1 MLVSLAVLHRGPN
14 LTSSVLH
21 LQRRTLRN
29 VTDPRWIIQRTVD
42 KLYFCLLIM
51 SLYWHRAS
59 FTDPSSVA
67 NIISILWMLALLPL
81 FYAAFFLGAL
91 LYEMPGYLR

>member
-1 MLVSLAVLHRGPN
+1 M
-14 LTSSVLH
+14 
-21 LQRRTLRN
+21 QRRTLAN
-29 VTDPRWIIQRTVD
+29 LTDPAWVIVRTVD

-59 FTDPSSVA
+59 LMDPSSVA

-91 LYEMPGYLR
+91 VFEMPSYLR